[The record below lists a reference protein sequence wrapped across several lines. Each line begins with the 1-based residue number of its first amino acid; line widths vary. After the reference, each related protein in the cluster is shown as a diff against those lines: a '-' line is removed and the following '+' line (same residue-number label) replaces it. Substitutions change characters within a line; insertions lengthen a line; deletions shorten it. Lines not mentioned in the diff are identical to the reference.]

1 MAKLRRCLQTLIY
14 HMFLSNIFNKA
25 ETFFPMNY
33 EKWGALYI
41 TCCADRFICIRLQ
54 GYNVL
59 FRKMILFTNKSIIWS
74 YFGYIWASWNIF
86 IQNILTVKNWNS
98 LCFWYKYII
107 YRSSKFNST
116 FHLIY
121 YLYSMWHTQNFVNYI
136 TICRLLMLKRK
147 KEKKKRFV
155 P

>member
-41 TCCADRFICIRLQ
+41 TCCADRFICICLQ

-59 FRKMILFTNKSIIWS
+59 FRKMLLYLQTSQSFGVILVIS
-74 YFGYIWASWNIF
+74 ASWNIF

-98 LCFWYKYII
+98 LCFWYKYIMK
-107 YRSSKFNST
+107 RSSNLNST

-121 YLYSMWHTQNFVNYI
+121 YLCSMWHTQNFVNYI

>member
-1 MAKLRRCLQTLIY
+1 MRRLKEYIKVIFGKTIRRCLQTLIY

-59 FRKMILFTNKSIIWS
+59 FRKMLLFTNK
-74 YFGYIWASWNIF
+74 
-86 IQNILTVKNWNS
+86 
-98 LCFWYKYII
+98 
-107 YRSSKFNST
+107 
-116 FHLIY
+116 
-121 YLYSMWHTQNFVNYI
+121 
-136 TICRLLMLKRK
+136 
-147 KEKKKRFV
+147 
-155 P
+155 